1 VFFVLNCEIFIYY
14 LDTKSNPYTKKCIK
28 LKENERM
35 TKSKKT
41 IATAML
47 LIAVFAI
54 SIIAMPTVTAQTNR
68 KKTYAYIGAMP
79 NPVGVGQ
86 EVLLHIGI
94 TEALSLQPDGWEGLT
109 VTVKDPDGNTKTLG
123 EFRTDSTGGTGY
135 VFVPDKAGNYTL
147 QTNFPE
153 QVCVNGVSGLFGMT
167 VPPNT
172 VMEASKSDILTLVVQ
187 EEPVQYYPGFPMPTE
202 YWTRPFD
209 AQHREWAT
217 ISGSWLET
225 PVNYYAPFNDG
236 PETAHVLWAMPFT
249 SGGTVGGALDNA
261 EGLTQHSF
269 EMGDAYE
276 GKFGAGNFGGG
287 NPLIIAGKLYY
298 EKYAGNDRFKETVC
312 VDLHTG
318 EVLWSRPLLDNRT
331 FTRGQ
336 LMYWDTYD
344 YHGVY
349 DYLWV
354 EISGGFDFATF
365 SFLPGKWYAFDPFT
379 GDLVYTIN
387 AIPSG
392 SRVRGPNGEFLIYTV
407 DTQHGWMTLW
417 NSSNIPQLYASV
429 ELGQMGYGQWQ
440 PMGKTVNAT
449 EPVMLRGSPYSTPNT
464 PLGLAGYH
472 WNKTIQTGLAGSVIR
487 VQDDRIIG
495 GSVST
500 TAVRLWALNLNSSKG
515 AIGNVLFDKTWTPPS
530 DWVAGNLTISTSAIS
545 SNGMGGVLTLW
556 SKEERKY
563 YGFSTESGDY
573 LWKTD
578 DSEYYLQIYVAT
590 TSAIVDDKLYSSG
603 ASGVLYCYNAKTG
616 DKLWEYHATDTYS
629 EILWANDWWNKI
641 LFITDG
647 KIYIGHEEHSPIDPR
662 PRGAPF
668 ICLNATTGDVIWRV
682 DGLVRQTHW
691 GGHAVIGDSI
701 IATQDTYDQRVY
713 GIGKGPSAT
722 TVSASPK
729 ISVHGSSVLVEGI
742 VTDISPG
749 TEDYALRARFPNGV
763 PAVADESMSDWML
776 YVYKQFPRPTN
787 ASGVEVTLDAIDPN
801 NNFVHIGTAT
811 SDSSGTFGY
820 MWEPEVPGKYTV
832 IATFAGSGAYY
843 ASFAETTIG
852 VEEAPEP
859 TQAPTPTPMS
869 VAEQYFIPA
878 TVGMIIAIVAVGAV
892 LALLMLRKRP

>member
-1 VFFVLNCEIFIYY
+1 MAQ
-14 LDTKSNPYTKKCIK
+14 
-28 LKENERM
+28 R
-35 TKSKKT
+35 KKT
-41 IATAML
+41 AATAIL
-47 LIAVFAI
+47 LISVFAI
-54 SIIAMPTVTAQTNR
+54 SLIAMPAANAQTNR

-109 VTVKDPDGNTKTLG
+109 VTVTEPDGTVKTLDNNG
-123 EFRTDSTGGTGY
+123 AGFRTDSTGGTGY
-135 VFVPDKAGNYTL
+135 VFVPEKVGTYKL

-153 QVCVNGVSGLFGMT
+153 QVCENGVSGLFGTT
-167 VPPNT
+167 VPVGT
-172 VMEASKSDILTLVVQ
+172 VMEASKSEVLELVVQ
-187 EEPVQYYPGFPMPTE
+187 DEPIEYYPGFPMPTE

-225 PVNYYAPFNDG
+225 PVNYYAPYNDA
-236 PETAHVLWAMPFT
+236 PETAHILWAMPFT

-261 EGLTQHSF
+261 EELTQHSF

-276 GKFGAGNFGGG
+276 GKFGAGTFGGG
-287 NPLIIAGKLYY
+287 NPLIIAGKLYF

-318 EVLWSRPLLDNRT
+318 KVLWSKPLLDNRSM
-331 FTRGQ
+331 TRGQ

-354 EISGGFDFATF
+354 EVSGGFDFATM
-365 SFLPGKWYAFDPFT
+365 SFLPGNWYAFDPFT
-379 GDLVYTIN
+379 GDLVYTLTG
-387 AIPSG
+387 IPTG
-392 SRVRGPNGEFLIYTV
+392 SMVRGPKGEFLIYTV

-417 NSSNIPQLYASV
+417 NSTNIPQLYAST
-429 ELGQMGYGQWQ
+429 ELGSMGYGQWQ

-449 EPVMLRGSPYSTPNT
+449 SAITDFWGTSVTTHNT

-472 WNKTIQTGLAGSVIR
+472 WNKTIETGLPGSVIR

-495 GSVST
+495 GSIST
-500 TAVRLWALNLNSSKG
+500 TAVRLWGLNLNSSNG
-515 AIGNVLFDKTWTPPS
+515 AIGRVLFNKTWDPPS
-530 DWVAGNLTISTSAIS
+530 DWVKGNLTISTSAIS
-545 SNGMGGVLTLW
+545 SNGKDGVLTLW

-563 YGFSTESGDY
+563 YGFSTDSGNY
-573 LWKTD
+573 LWSTD

-603 ASGVLYCYNAKTG
+603 ASGVLYCYDIKTG
-616 DKLWEYHATDTYS
+616 DKLWEYHVTDTYS
-629 EILWANDWWNKI
+629 EILWANDWWCKI
-641 LFITDG
+641 LFISDG
-647 KIYIGHEEHSPIDPR
+647 KIYLGHEEHSPIDPR

-668 ICLNATTGDVIWRV
+668 TCLNATTGDLIWRI
-682 DGLVRQTHW
+682 DGAFRQTHW

-713 GIGKGPSAT
+713 AIGKGPSAT
-722 TVSASPK
+722 TLTASPK
-729 ISVHGSSVLVEGI
+729 ITVHGSSVIVEGT

-749 TEDYALRARFPNGV
+749 TEDYALTARFPNGV
-763 PAVADESMSDWML
+763 PAVADDSMSDWML
-776 YVYKQFPRPTN
+776 YLYKQFPRPTN
-787 ASGVEVTLDAIDPN
+787 ATGVEVTLDAIDPN

-811 SDSSGTFGY
+811 SDSSGTFSF

-832 IATFAGSGAYY
+832 IATFAGSEAYY
-843 ASFAETTIG
+843 ASYAQTAIG
-852 VEEAPEP
+852 VEEAPEATP
-859 TQAPTPTPMS
+859 GPTPTPPS

-878 TVGMIIAIVAVGAV
+878 TVGMVVAIVAVGAI